1 LKGIL
6 FMKRFLPLLIA
17 AVIFVVALVMMKPE
31 AVVPVVAAAADLP
44 AGHILTAED
53 LSLLYIP
60 KSLAPASEAYT
71 DPHSLLGQSL
81 RVYRNAGDFI
91 YPANLGGEEL
101 ALSPNERAIAIR
113 VTDSSGLAG
122 LVKPGDRVGV
132 TAILPGPNGSS
143 SFGKFLIGGLRV
155 LYITPSFQAEQ
166 PAAQPTSEPQAAQ
179 DGEAFSIPSG
189 AGLGTDRAGEGT
201 VVLAVPVAAQ
211 VVGYDF
217 SAFGAESDSRLV
229 FAVDLLPALDLSS
242 NVLLSLVLEPHQAAA
257 FETSGIFLPD
267 LVRTPGPTPTPSET
281 PVGYQLLEES
291 PTSTPLPALP

>member
-1 LKGIL
+1 
-6 FMKRFLPLLIA
+6 MKRFLPLLIA
-17 AVIFVVALVMMKPE
+17 AAIFIIALLMMKPE
-31 AVVPVVAAAADLP
+31 AVVPVVAAAANLP
-44 AGHILTAED
+44 AGHILTAQD
-53 LSLLYIP
+53 LSLVYIP
-60 KSLAPASEAYT
+60 DSLAPAGDAFS
-71 DPHSLLGQSL
+71 DPQGLLGQTL

-101 ALSPNERAIAIR
+101 SLSPNERAIAIQ

-166 PAAQPTSEPQAAQ
+166 PSAQQINDPQAGQ
-179 DGEAFSIPSG
+179 DGEAFSVPSG
-189 AGLGTDRAGEGT
+189 AGLGADRAGEGT
-201 VVLAVPVAAQ
+201 VVLAVPVTAQ

-217 SAFGAESDSRLV
+217 SAFGAENDSRLV
-229 FAVDLLPALDLSS
+229 YAVDLLPALDLSS
-242 NVLLSLVLEPHQAAA
+242 NVLLSLVLEPRQAAS

-267 LVRTPGPTPTPSET
+267 LVRTPGPTPTPSAT
-281 PVGYQLLEES
+281 PVGYQPLEGSLE
-291 PTSTPLPALP
+291 STPLPAVP